1 MWLWGST
8 AAGLVEKKK
17 VVVIGGGVGGSLL
30 AYHIQSFADVVLID
44 EYFFLNFIPFVL
56 YHLFIS
62 EYCYI

>member
-1 MWLWGST
+1 MWLWAST

-44 EYFFLNFIPFVL
+44 E
-56 YHLFIS
+56 
-62 EYCYI
+62 

>member
-44 EYFFLNFIPFVL
+44 EYVFFYLFFIF
-56 YHLFIS
+56 
-62 EYCYI
+62 